1 MLVRFPPKQNGFTV
15 LLRGGKFDELNGFVK
30 VLFHNFFD
38 FFKRYIKELPPLVDK
53 VELAVRKCIVQ
64 SSFQLRRIVRED
76 HCVNI
81 EIERNG
87 SVPQLV
93 HSILRV
99 KPPCHSDF
107 VYILSECSDV

>member
-1 MLVRFPPKQNGFTV
+1 MLLYFLPKQNGFTV
-15 LLRGGKFDELNGFVK
+15 LLCGGKLDELNGFVK
-30 VLFHNFFD
+30 VFFHNFFD
-38 FFKRYIKELPPLVDK
+38 FIKRYIKELPPLVYE
-53 VELAVRKCIVQ
+53 VQFPVCKCVVQ
-64 SSFQLRRIVRED
+64 GGFQFWRIVRED

-107 VYILSECSDV
+107 VYSLSECSDV